1 MAVQVTINSL
11 TGTSPY
17 DVYICDNMLSNCVY
31 ISTISSPPYVF
42 DVPAPL
48 DAQSELCVK
57 VVDSNGCIISQ
68 CGSV

>member
-1 MAVQVTINSL
+1 
-11 TGTSPY
+11 
-17 DVYICDNMLSNCVY
+17 
-31 ISTISSPPYVF
+31 VF

-57 VVDSNGCIISQ
+57 VIDTNGCIITQ